1 MSRMII
7 VISCAAI
14 IAAAGLGLAAG
25 YMSGQFPSTAQP
37 AAQAGQ
43 AVAAVPDGDPAP
55 SDGPAASQ
63 DVKVADT
70 PAAVKKGTET
80 QYGPWVYSCMEVP
93 AGAPKN
99 CVARLA
105 LHDKSR
111 NVTVLNWLVGYNK
124 DKELLMEI
132 TTPVDVLIAP
142 GLKMS
147 IADGPAQGFAYLSCA
162 AVGCLT
168 RITPDAQLLAD
179 LRKAK
184 TAKLSIETPAGKAIT
199 FSIEVSGFADSLDAL
214 AQP

>member
-1 MSRMII
+1 MII
-7 VISCAAI
+7 PIACVAV
-14 IAAAGLGLAAG
+14 IAAAGLGLIAG
-25 YMSGQFPSTAQP
+25 YMSKNVP
-37 AAQAGQ
+37 AAAQSEQA
-43 AVAAVPDGDPAP
+43 ATAVPDGEAAP
-55 SDGPAASQ
+55 GEGPAASPGAT
-63 DVKVADT
+63 VADT
-70 PAAVKKGTET
+70 PAAAQKGTET

-105 LHDKSR
+105 IRDKNR
-111 NVTVLNWLVGYNK
+111 NITVINWLVGYNK
-124 DKELLMEI
+124 DRELLMEI

-179 LRKAK
+179 MREAK
-184 TAKLSIETPAGKAIT
+184 IVKLSIETPAGKAIT

-214 AQP
+214 ARP